1 MPPRDTKNLIQV
13 HPMVDLDAEQQVDL
27 DAEQQVDLDAEQQV
41 DLDELPWEVLDVI
54 PPAVRD
60 GEHGRLGQSQ
70 QEPNLLFPM
79 LASGVLFLCST

>member
-1 MPPRDTKNLIQV
+1 M
-13 HPMVDLDAEQQVDL
+13 VDL